1 MLTMPPNKY
10 HRSCLLDNNPHDNA
24 KITGVIDFL
33 LLEELVILPNAAFAY
48 HQENMPGRRLLE
60 K

>member
-1 MLTMPPNKY
+1 MTIL
-10 HRSCLLDNNPHDNA
+10 

-33 LLEELVILPNAAFAY
+33 LLEELVILPIATFAY

>member
-1 MLTMPPNKY
+1 ML
-10 HRSCLLDNNPHDNA
+10 

-33 LLEELVILPNAAFAY
+33 LLEELVILPTATFAY
-48 HQENMPGRRLLE
+48 HPENMPGRRLLE